1 MYGQKECDSE
11 KVRMV
16 SQYTRWIYVTQ
27 DTYQPDN
34 PDHPNPW
41 DQLSVHLESLCEVL
55 ND

>member
-27 DTYQPDN
+27 DTNQPD
-34 PDHPNPW
+34 DPNPW
-41 DQLSVHLESLCEVL
+41 DKLSIHLESLCLVL